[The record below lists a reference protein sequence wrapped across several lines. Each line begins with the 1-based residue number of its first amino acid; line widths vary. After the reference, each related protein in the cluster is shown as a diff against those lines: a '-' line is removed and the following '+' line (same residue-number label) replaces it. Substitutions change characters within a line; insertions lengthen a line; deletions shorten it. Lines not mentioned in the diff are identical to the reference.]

1 MKKILPIFLFSLISL
16 ILSPPVNAQDFNW
29 NKYPTEVLHQGSL
42 GEWDSSIHTAA
53 VIYKDNLFKMWYG
66 GWDGTK
72 GRIGYAWSTNGINWE
87 KHPAYVLDV
96 IGEER
101 QVVSPTVIYDEGKYK
116 MWFLSA
122 PSQEILYAES
132 IDGINNWERKTVTGL
147 SENDSYW
154 EGSYGPGTVI
164 KIGDTYYLWYTAVG
178 NDGKWRIGVATF
190 NNGTDWTKY
199 EGNPISGYPETKV
212 WEHNHINHPAVVYF
226 NNKFYFWYHTGEPS
240 NISFAYSDSPFGPL
254 IKPSVSNP
262 AIELNGITEF
272 DTQSINRPAVVELNG
287 IFHMWYSG
295 YDGNKWS
302 IGYATTGEFPPNLK
316 PIIFIP
322 GMFVSWNSKAILEG
336 EDPPREEWILNPI
349 VNNCQGIID
358 TLKKAGY
365 VDDPNSP
372 HQNLFIFNYDWR
384 DRVEDNA
391 LLLNKFIE
399 DTVKTKNPNLSPY
412 IVGHSLGG
420 LIGRAYLQNY
430 GSGKISS
437 LITLGTPHSG
447 AIQAYKAWEG
457 GEIENSNPLEKL
469 AFEIILGVN
478 RNGFRTNKDVIREM
492 TPVIHDLLPTFD
504 FLKNSNSQIIS
515 TSLLS
520 QKNTWLKD
528 LETNFPA
535 FYDSFDSIYGETGL
549 TPEWYKVKEANPI
562 EHLLGLWQDGK
573 PTETVTTAFGDEAVL
588 SNSATRS
595 ADPATLIKEANHQN
609 LVTSKESISELLKLL
624 KVDTQQIITPS
635 PQTLLPSLFFAVR
648 SPAKFTVTGPSGS
661 FESDN
666 NGLIFIPQATNGYY
680 TIRVTGTNSGR
691 YHLLIGQ
698 LNDDKEGIWKEITNR
713 TAENK
718 VDEYKIFYDS
728 FSPLVEPLL
737 DQDGLTHLNN
747 ALQIVEE
754 LKEQY
759 PHWALSLSLQSIKNA
774 QQQLKNKKYKNA
786 ALSIQKSIL
795 SLFTFR
801 KRQNLAK
808 SLNLSFSAI
817 EDLVFSYEQIQK
829 QGQAKTEKIKLQAEI
844 NATSGIK
851 EGALIKLKISGN
863 ELLAKSY
870 ALGEKML
877 NEAKDNFNKGNYYKA
892 EIEIFVSRLLFQ
904 EIF

>member
-16 ILSPPVNAQDFNW
+16 ILSPLVNAQDFNW
-29 NKYPTEVLHQGSL
+29 NKYPTEVLHQGSS
-42 GEWDSSIHTAA
+42 GKWDSSIHTAA

-72 GRIGYAWSTNGINWE
+72 GRIGYAWSTNRINWE
-87 KHPAYVLDV
+87 KHPTYVLDV
-96 IGEER
+96 TGDEK
-101 QVVSPTVIYDEGKYK
+101 QVASPTVIYDEGKYK

-147 SENDSYW
+147 SEETYW

-164 KIGDTYYLWYTAVG
+164 KIGDIYYLWYTAVG
-178 NDGKWRIGVATF
+178 NDGIWKIGIATS
-190 NNGTDWTKY
+190 NNGLNWTKY
-199 EGNPISGYPETKV
+199 QNNPIMSPTET
-212 WEHNHINHPAVVYF
+212 WEYGHVTNPSVVKDGDSYF
-226 NNKFYFWYHTGEPS
+226 FWYHSGGGY
-240 NISFAYSDSPFGPL
+240 NISFSKSTSPFGPI
-254 IKPSVSNP
+254 IKPQELNP
-262 AIELNGITEF
+262 AFWRGGPGSSFDVAKVERPSVIKLNG
-272 DTQSINRPAVVELNG
+272 V
-287 IFHMWYSG
+287 FHMWYSG
-295 YDGNKWS
+295 HDGNKWS
-302 IGYATTGEFPPNLK
+302 IGYATTGEFPSNLN
-316 PIIFIP
+316 PVILIP
-322 GMFVSWNSKAILEG
+322 GMFASWNSKAILEG
-336 EDPPREEWILNPI
+336 EDPPREEWITTPFINDY
-349 VNNCQGIID
+349 QGIID
-358 TLKKAGY
+358 TLKAAGY
-365 VDDPNSP
+365 SDDPNNP

-399 DTVKTKNPNLSPY
+399 DTVKIKNPNQSPY
-412 IVGHSLGG
+412 LVGHSLGG

-430 GSGKISS
+430 GNGKINS

-447 AIQAYKAWEG
+447 AIQTYKAWEG

-492 TPVIHDLLPTFD
+492 TPVVHDLLPIFD
-504 FLKNSNSQIIS
+504 FLKNSSSQIIS
-515 TSLLS
+515 TNLLS

-549 TPEWYKVKEANPI
+549 TPEWYKVKEANTI

-573 PTETVTTAFGDEAVL
+573 PTETVTTAFGDEVVL

-624 KVDTQQIITPS
+624 KIDTQQIITPS
-635 PQTLLPSLFFAVR
+635 PQPLLPSLFFAVR
-648 SPAKFTVTGPSGS
+648 SPAKFTVAGPLGS

-698 LNDDKEGIWKEITNR
+698 LNDDKEGIWKEIINR

-786 ALSIQKSIL
+786 SLSIQKSIL

-851 EGALIKLKISGN
+851 EGALIKLKISGSGN

-870 ALGEKML
+870 DLGEKML
-877 NEAKDNFNKGNYYKA
+877 NQAKDNFNKGDYYKA